1 MRFIG
6 LLMVAGVIGF
16 SNSAE
21 GQDQDL
27 DGGQGVIWVEGGI
40 DSEVPENAI
49 RVRVGSGSPL
59 CRGTL
64 AEDQGKQGDIWRDI
78 GVYFSGVKK
87 CHTMRSKKV
96 NRHQENFYF
105 LVPADTEG
113 EVSTEGMVPEAD
125 VDALIAAAT
134 VGMVS
139 EADVD
144 AQIAAATAAA
154 TVGMVSQADVDA
166 LVGEATAQLITEFD
180 VPEGYEL
187 RLIPCQGIPGEAC
200 YDQCVAKL
208 GGRHEMTRRHN
219 GYYCESECKENC
231 ARRGGDLRWINNVW
245 MFP

>member
-87 CHTMRSKKV
+87 CHTMRGKKV

-139 EADVD
+139 EAEVD

-154 TVGMVSQADVDA
+154 TVGMVSEADVDMRIA
-166 LVGEATAQLITEFD
+166 EAIQGVRIEAREEDWPMEGESCYNHIVNFRAGNRLTPPCAQTPNFQTMYCGGKIWMCD
-180 VPEGYEL
+180 PKA
-187 RLIPCQGIPGEAC
+187 RPG
-200 YDQCVAKL
+200 D
-208 GGRHEMTRRHN
+208 
-219 GYYCESECKENC
+219 
-231 ARRGGDLRWINNVW
+231 
-245 MFP
+245 